1 MKKQLILILIL
12 CLAII
17 GIDKSEAK
25 LSQPDYVFYGTA
37 TWFGGSLPAETEI
50 SLYLE
55 NQLLTVTKYSMG
67 TVDALNGLY
76 ALRVPMDSNDPR
88 SFGKARPGDPA
99 SIYINGNKVAEV
111 LVGEYGLAQRLDIDP
126 MNLAGDQSVINIM
139 AGQVKEGDSGQ
150 TNLNLTLNLSL
161 ASDVVVSVDWTT
173 LEDNTAVA
181 A

>member
-1 MKKQLILILIL
+1 
-12 CLAII
+12 
-17 GIDKSEAK
+17 
-25 LSQPDYVFYGTA
+25 
-37 TWFGGSLPAETEI
+37 SLPAETEI

-181 A
+181 ATGDEACNLDVDFIHSNG